1 MTFLPAAGWRYIRGD
16 WKQDIHYFK
25 RISLNSTEEL
35 FSDEPSKT
43 SRYMRP
49 AKIWLAS
56 FSVMV
61 S

>member
-16 WKQDIHYFK
+16 WKQDIHYFE
-25 RISLNSTEEL
+25 RISLNAPEEF
-35 FSDEPSKT
+35 FSDEPSKA
-43 SRYMRP
+43 SRYMRQ
-49 AKIWLAS
+49 AKIRLAS